1 MPFLANI
8 ERCPKF
14 LEYALTMFL
23 YRFAD
28 YDLGIFFGKEGA
40 TEQECWFLKALMAS
54 TFNPWLFHFII
65 SLAMIQNQGKDW
77 GLGWNYDLLLEQVVL
92 YNSNDYDFSN
102 K

>member
-1 MPFLANI
+1 MKFWGPFLHKQVPFLANI

-40 TEQECWFLKALMAS
+40 TEQKS
-54 TFNPWLFHFII
+54 
-65 SLAMIQNQGKDW
+65 
-77 GLGWNYDLLLEQVVL
+77 V
-92 YNSNDYDFSN
+92 DF
-102 K
+102 